1 MPATAFADRYGP
13 TALVTGASSGIG
25 RALACEAA
33 NRGLD
38 VVLVARRASVLRD
51 LADDISAR
59 YGVRA
64 DVRPHDLAD
73 PSAAARL
80 AEETADHDIGLV
92 AAAAGFG
99 TSTTLAG
106 ADLAAEREML
116 HVNCG
121 AVVELAATFGTR
133 MVRRGRGG
141 MILLS
146 SIVAFQGAPNA
157 AHYAATKAYVQTLA
171 EGLHVELAPRGV
183 DVLAAAPGPVRE
195 RLRRPCRDDPSL
207 HGRTGGDRT
216 AHPRR
221 ARQAFHHHP
230 GSAIPAAAGQPGPTT
245 ALGSH
250 PHYGEGH
257 GIDGPTVSGRG

>member
-183 DVLAAAPGPVRE
+183 DVLAAAPGPVASGFADRAGMT
-195 RLRRPCRDDPSL
+195 LRFTVEPE
-207 HGRTGGDRT
+207 
-216 AHPRR
+216 AIAPR
-221 ARQAFHHHP
+221 
-230 GSAIPAAAGQPGPTT
+230 ILD
-245 ALGSH
+245 ALGRRSTTI
-250 PHYGEGH
+250 PGLR
-257 GIDGPTVSGRG
+257 SQLLRGSLAPLPRWARTRIMGKVMASMVRP